1 MGMFLLCTFLMI
13 ILYPLG
19 IDLYLVAVP
28 RIAQTLQGSEAQ
40 IHTAFSI
47 YLLGMAATVL
57 PGGMLADRH
66 GRRSVVLGGA
76 LIFVV
81 ASLVAAE
88 ATGIAQFYLGRFW
101 QGVGAG
107 ALYIMTFTVL
117 RDVLSQARLAMALS
131 LINGVI
137 CVIPVLAPVLGYLIL
152 SHFEW
157 RGIFVGMAL
166 VAAISALVN
175 LRLLKETRPARQ
187 PAWASPLA
195 LLGMAPFMQRALL
208 TSASVT
214 AILVYVSVSPLVLM
228 TTFGLSPEQYTRL
241 MMAMAGVSMS
251 ASFLTLLLL
260 RWLGKLRDWFG
271 DPLFVRVRQGLQPT
285 NLSLTLAEELK
296 TWFQLTESIST
307 LNREA
312 IPEGARFSLVME
324 SPFGI
329 SFLSE
334 LPTTIYQKY
343 PHSVVR
349 MLGWDHHSLND
360 IVNGEADLGFCARE
374 THGRSHARVNRL
386 PYYIDHEVLFC
397 DRPVVFLRKD
407 HPLLGQTWSLTRFL
421 ACPQVSVV
429 WEASDSWA
437 LDDLLEDEGHR
448 RQVPIMVASFEQAL
462 HIAAQKSHELIAV
475 VPSYCADYAA
485 RHHPDLIPM
494 PLPLEESLYAQ
505 LEIAFILLWHKRHNQ
520 DAKVMWLRGEIRR
533 LYGLAAAG
541 MTRFAWG
548 GPMGSGAVKEKQGGG
563 GSPV

>member
-66 GRRSVVLGGA
+66 GRRPVVLGGA

-187 PAWASPLA
+187 PAGASPLA
-195 LLGMAPFMQRALL
+195 LLGTAPFMLRALL

-228 TTFGLSPEQYTRL
+228 TTFDLSPEQYTRL

-251 ASFLTLLLL
+251 ASFLTPLLL
-260 RWLGKLRDWFG
+260 RWLGKA
-271 DPLFVRVRQGLQPT
+271 RQGYWRSPISPT
-285 NLSLTLAEELK
+285 C
-296 TWFQLTESIST
+296 W
-307 LNREA
+307 
-312 IPEGARFSLVME
+312 PC
-324 SPFGI
+324 SP
-329 SFLSE
+329 
-334 LPTTIYQKY
+334 
-343 PHSVVR
+343 
-349 MLGWDHHSLND
+349 
-360 IVNGEADLGFCARE
+360 C
-374 THGRSHARVNRL
+374 
-386 PYYIDHEVLFC
+386 C
-397 DRPVVFLRKD
+397 
-407 HPLLGQTWSLTRFL
+407 
-421 ACPQVSVV
+421 
-429 WEASDSWA
+429 
-437 LDDLLEDEGHR
+437 
-448 RQVPIMVASFEQAL
+448 
-462 HIAAQKSHELIAV
+462 
-475 VPSYCADYAA
+475 
-485 RHHPDLIPM
+485 
-494 PLPLEESLYAQ
+494 
-505 LEIAFILLWHKRHNQ
+505 
-520 DAKVMWLRGEIRR
+520 
-533 LYGLAAAG
+533 AAAG
-541 MTRFAWG
+541 PKAACPGCWRGVPWSASGFPA
-548 GPMGSGAVKEKQGGG
+548 GSGWRWGRRWMCAGIRWHR
-563 GSPV
+563 PVPCSASCR

>member
-1 MGMFLLCTFLMI
+1 MRNLGELDLNLLVVFRHLM
-13 ILYPLG
+13 
-19 IDLYLVAVP
+19 
-28 RIAQTLQGSEAQ
+28 QE
-40 IHTAFSI
+40 
-47 YLLGMAATVL
+47 
-57 PGGMLADRH
+57 
-66 GRRSVVLGGA
+66 RSV
-76 LIFVV
+76 
-81 ASLVAAE
+81 
-88 ATGIAQFYLGRFW
+88 
-101 QGVGAG
+101 AG
-107 ALYIMTFTVL
+107 AAKKL
-117 RDVLSQARLAMALS
+117 
-131 LINGVI
+131 
-137 CVIPVLAPVLGYLIL
+137 CVTP
-152 SHFEW
+152 
-157 RGIFVGMAL
+157 
-166 VAAISALVN
+166 SA
-175 LRLLKETRPARQ
+175 
-187 PAWASPLA
+187 
-195 LLGMAPFMQRALL
+195 
-208 TSASVT
+208 
-214 AILVYVSVSPLVLM
+214 VSK
-228 TTFGLSPEQYTRL
+228 
-241 MMAMAGVSMS
+241 A
-251 ASFLTLLLL
+251 
-260 RWLGKLRDWFG
+260 LGKLRDWFG

-475 VPSYCADYAA
+475 VPSYLRGLCRQTSPRPHPHAVAAGRVSLCPAGDRLHPAVAQAPQSGCQGDVVAGGDPAALWPGRGGDDAFCLGRAHGERGGEREARGRRLPGLVVLLFHPGFDDELGGDAVHAPLVQRLVAATFKQAGAGIRGGEPLVLELHRLAEATVQAIAELASSHRDLLVRAIHVERQTDDQQIRLPLLDQLLYLVPVGDAVVGLEGAKGAGAA
-485 RHHPDLIPM
+485 R
-494 PLPLEESLYAQ
+494 E
-505 LEIAFILLWHKRHNQ
+505 LLADGDT
-520 DAKVMWLRGEIRR
+520 DAL
-533 LYGLAAAG
+533 
-541 MTRFAWG
+541 
-548 GPMGSGAVKEKQGGG
+548 GAVVKAHDAA
-563 GSPV
+563 

>member
-66 GRRSVVLGGA
+66 GRRPVVLGGA

-187 PAWASPLA
+187 PAGASPLA
-195 LLGMAPFMQRALL
+195 LLGTAPFMLRALL

-228 TTFGLSPEQYTRL
+228 TTFGLPPEQYTRL

-251 ASFLTLLLL
+251 ASFLTPLLL
-260 RWLGKLRDWFG
+260 RWLGKARVLALSHLAYLLAGFALVCIGFSCGFG
-271 DPLFVRVRQGLQPT
+271 VAMGEALDVCGDQVASASALLCIMQIGLSGLFIWGMGHLGMPALWMLILALLLALLGYLMVKVLLPWRAVRRVR
-285 NLSLTLAEELK
+285 
-296 TWFQLTESIST
+296 
-307 LNREA
+307 
-312 IPEGARFSLVME
+312 AR
-324 SPFGI
+324 G
-329 SFLSE
+329 
-334 LPTTIYQKY
+334 
-343 PHSVVR
+343 
-349 MLGWDHHSLND
+349 
-360 IVNGEADLGFCARE
+360 
-374 THGRSHARVNRL
+374 
-386 PYYIDHEVLFC
+386 
-397 DRPVVFLRKD
+397 
-407 HPLLGQTWSLTRFL
+407 
-421 ACPQVSVV
+421 
-429 WEASDSWA
+429 
-437 LDDLLEDEGHR
+437 
-448 RQVPIMVASFEQAL
+448 
-462 HIAAQKSHELIAV
+462 
-475 VPSYCADYAA
+475 
-485 RHHPDLIPM
+485 
-494 PLPLEESLYAQ
+494 
-505 LEIAFILLWHKRHNQ
+505 
-520 DAKVMWLRGEIRR
+520 
-533 LYGLAAAG
+533 
-541 MTRFAWG
+541 
-548 GPMGSGAVKEKQGGG
+548 
-563 GSPV
+563 

>member
-1 MGMFLLCTFLMI
+1 
-13 ILYPLG
+13 
-19 IDLYLVAVP
+19 
-28 RIAQTLQGSEAQ
+28 
-40 IHTAFSI
+40 
-47 YLLGMAATVL
+47 
-57 PGGMLADRH
+57 
-66 GRRSVVLGGA
+66 
-76 LIFVV
+76 
-81 ASLVAAE
+81 
-88 ATGIAQFYLGRFW
+88 
-101 QGVGAG
+101 
-107 ALYIMTFTVL
+107 
-117 RDVLSQARLAMALS
+117 VLSQARLAMALS

-541 MTRFAWG
+541 MTRFA
-548 GPMGSGAVKEKQGGG
+548 
-563 GSPV
+563 

>member
-1 MGMFLLCTFLMI
+1 MI

-66 GRRSVVLGGA
+66 GRRPVVLGGA

-117 RDVLSQARLAMALS
+117 RDVLSQARLAMVLS

-166 VAAISALVN
+166 LAAISALVN

-187 PAWASPLA
+187 PAGASPLA
-195 LLGMAPFMQRALL
+195 LLGTAPFMQRALL

-228 TTFGLSPEQYTRL
+228 TTFGLPPEQYTRL

-251 ASFLTLLLL
+251 ASFLTPLLL

-548 GPMGSGAVKEKQGGG
+548 GPMESGAAKEKQGGG